1 MFYELIIA
9 QLYTLPIDAPDVTPL
24 NSSNHEIVLGSPLF
38 LQCDYIGVPPPT
50 GQWRLNTTLLADG
63 AGDINIIGGILGD
76 SSVAVHVASVGRDSG
91 GTYTCSVTNVIDS
104 VEASFTIIILS
115 KSFTFQEF

>member
-1 MFYELIIA
+1 MP
-9 QLYTLPIDAPDVTPL
+9 LPIDAPEVTPL

-38 LQCDYIGVPPPT
+38 LQCDYNIGVPPPT

-63 AGDINIIGGILGD
+63 AGDINIIGGIVGD

-91 GTYTCSVTNVIDS
+91 GTYTCSVTNVVDS

-115 KSFTFQEF
+115 MPSTFH